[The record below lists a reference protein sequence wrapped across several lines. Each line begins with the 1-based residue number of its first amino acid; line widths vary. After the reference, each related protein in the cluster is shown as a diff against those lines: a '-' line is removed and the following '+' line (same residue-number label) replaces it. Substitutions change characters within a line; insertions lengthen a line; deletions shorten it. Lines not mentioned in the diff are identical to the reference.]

1 MMRSR
6 LGLRIVQMGMSDGR
20 RKGAEVTVNK

>member
-6 LGLRIVQMGMSDGR
+6 LGLRIRQMGMPDGR